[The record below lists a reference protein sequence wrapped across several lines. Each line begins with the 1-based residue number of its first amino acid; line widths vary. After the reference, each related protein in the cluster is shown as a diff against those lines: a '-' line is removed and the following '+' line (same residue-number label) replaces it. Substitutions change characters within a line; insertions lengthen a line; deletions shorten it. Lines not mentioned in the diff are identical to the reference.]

1 MTFQIHVKE
10 TEMNAGPAAALVE
23 RNAEEVKARLSTLW
37 IVVMFAL
44 LTADVLSAYIPGTT
58 EEMAE
63 FAGEIPIPQL
73 MLVAAILNA
82 IPIVMIYLAR
92 VLHRRVSRWANI
104 AAAVVTIVYV
114 VGGGSTYPHY
124 LFLAA
129 LEVVSLVAILW
140 YAWRWAEEESMVVQR
155 AM

>member
-1 MTFQIHVKE
+1 
-10 TEMNAGPAAALVE
+10 MNTGPAAALEE
-23 RNAEEVKARLSTLW
+23 RKAEEIKARLSTLW

-44 LTADVLSAYIPGTT
+44 LTADVLSAYIPGAM

-92 VLHRRVSRWANI
+92 VLHRRVNRWANI

-129 LEVVSLVAILW
+129 VEVVSLVAIIW
-140 YAWRWAEEESMVVQR
+140 YAWRWSEQESMVVQR
-155 AM
+155 VM